1 MFVVSDAPTSG
12 FALGAVRFV
21 DLYKFMMPMYPHNS
35 LLQDS
40 LSPKTAVPTA
50 PPFPHQT

>member
-21 DLYKFMMPMYPHNS
+21 DLYKFMMPVYPHYG
-35 LLQDS
+35 LLQDN
-40 LSPKTAVPTA
+40 LPPKTAVPTA
-50 PPFPHQT
+50 LPFTHQT